1 MHITESLTLPL
12 PLIPRLT
19 KCGNL
24 EATVSLRVK
33 QDEAKKRQ
41 HKAAMEKADDI
52 SMKLKYKMKELKK
65 EEGQWRWKRAKQSR
79 QMRVEMEA
87 VAVMKWGTERAKKKM
102 ERQASCMTKRD
113 IALGLRADAL
123 KKERSKLDAG
133 KMVDKLPFFNFLF
146 ACFPFVHSTPFDA
159 CLPLDTGYADF

>member
-1 MHITESLTLPL
+1 M
-12 PLIPRLT
+12 
-19 KCGNL
+19 
-24 EATVSLRVK
+24 SLRMK

-41 HKAAMEKADDI
+41 HKALMEKADDI

-79 QMRVEMEA
+79 QMGVDMEA
-87 VAVMKWGTERAKKKM
+87 VAVMKWGTERAKKKI
-102 ERQASCMTKRD
+102 ERQASSMTKRD
-113 IALGLRADAL
+113 VALELRADVL

-133 KMVDKLPFFNFLF
+133 RKVPYLPFFNFFF

-159 CLPLDTGYADF
+159 CLPLDTGNAYFKGRSDSKSVEPAEKASK